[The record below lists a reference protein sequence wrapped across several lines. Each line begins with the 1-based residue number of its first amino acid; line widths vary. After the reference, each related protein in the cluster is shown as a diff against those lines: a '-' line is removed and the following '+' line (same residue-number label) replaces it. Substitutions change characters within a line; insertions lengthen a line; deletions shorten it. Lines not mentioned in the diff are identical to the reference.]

1 MRKKTKD
8 LKNKWIKPLINC
20 IETAFIVDD
29 ETKKI
34 VWSMNGLEGQYCY
47 EAFFGREDICQFCP
61 KLKKNEF
68 YTCECY
74 DEKNNHWLKSKS
86 NLFIDEGK
94 ILRAENFNM
103 IDDAMNLSFDSV
115 KEMSLLQKLLD
126 ENQRISNALEYE
138 ATHDKMTGLLNRNCY
153 NQDIASGKY
162 NVENLGVL
170 YFDLN
175 NLKYVNDTYRHE
187 AGDRLICCL
196 ANSIKQLSD
205 EVEESNGYRIGGD
218 EFVLMISKCS
228 ENNIKE
234 ILDKF
239 NEIIRKYE
247 KDDPPCVVA
256 VGSAFSKDLCDAE
269 QLVSEAD
276 KKMYICKKEMKKK

>member
-61 KLKKNEF
+61 KLKENEF

-126 ENQRISNALEYE
+126 ENQRITFLYNIFC
-138 ATHDKMTGLLNRNCY
+138 NC
-153 NQDIASGKY
+153 I
-162 NVENLGVL
+162 
-170 YFDLN
+170 
-175 NLKYVNDTYRHE
+175 
-187 AGDRLICCL
+187 
-196 ANSIKQLSD
+196 
-205 EVEESNGYRIGGD
+205 
-218 EFVLMISKCS
+218 
-228 ENNIKE
+228 E
-234 ILDKF
+234 ILNK
-239 NEIIRKYE
+239 
-247 KDDPPCVVA
+247 
-256 VGSAFSKDLCDAE
+256 S
-269 QLVSEAD
+269 
-276 KKMYICKKEMKKK
+276 